1 METILNAETVWEA
14 LAEAAARSPDRIM
27 YIYREEPISFR
38 EVDERTDRIAS
49 GLLALG
55 IEKGDRIGLVG
66 LNQPEWLYTYF
77 AAAKIGAVIVALSPR
92 YRDVEIGYMLNQS
105 GARALVCVAR
115 TAEMN
120 YVDFFRSFRRSVP
133 SVTEYFFV
141 GGKGFWGSRRFEDLL
156 LHASDRAVLD
166 RASAAVKPDDLVMI
180 IYTSG
185 TTGKPKGASLTH
197 RSQLASARAQALH
210 TRLTER
216 DSILA
221 VLPFNHVS
229 GITCTILAA
238 LLSGGTCVLVPVP
251 DLDEIIHKMDLY
263 RPTVFGGVP
272 ALYKLL
278 FLKESFR
285 TLDTSGVRLVV
296 CGGANAEPDLL
307 RQLQKA
313 FPNATVMNLYGLSE
327 TSGGVVMSPW
337 DCDFEKTVR
346 SVGKPLAGVEVRIV
360 DPAAGTTLGPGQI
373 GELCFRGPC
382 AARGYFGMPAETR
395 EAFDPEGWV
404 CSGDM
409 GYLDSKGYLFLMG
422 RRKEMYIQG
431 GFNVYPVEVEN
442 LLCTHPKVCLA
453 AGIGIPDPIFGE
465 VGRYYVVPEP
475 GTSPTEEELKAYCRQ
490 HLADYKVPREIVFR
504 RSLPMTPAGKVMK
517 SKLREEIED
526 AAGSRER

>member
-1 METILNAETVWEA
+1 MGTILNSETVWEA
-14 LAEAAARSPDRIM
+14 LAEAAARSPDWTM
-27 YIYREEPISFR
+27 YVYRDEPISFR
-38 EVDERTDRIAS
+38 EVDETTDRIAS

-55 IEKGDRIGLVG
+55 IGKGDRIGLIS

-105 GARALVCVAR
+105 RARALVCLAR
-115 TAEMN
+115 TVEMD
-120 YVDFFRSFRRSVP
+120 YVDFFSSFRRSVP
-133 SVTEYFFV
+133 SVTEFFFV
-141 GGKGFWGSRRFEDLL
+141 GGEGFEGSRRFEDLVL
-156 LHASDRAVLD
+156 PAADRTALE
-166 RASAAVKPDDLVMI
+166 RARAAVKPDDLVMI

-197 RSQLASARAQALH
+197 RSQLVSARAQALH
-210 TRLTER
+210 TRLTES

-238 LLSGGTCVLVPVP
+238 LLSGGTCVLVPIP
-251 DLDEIIHKMDLY
+251 DLDEIVRNLDRY
-263 RPTVFGGVP
+263 RTTIFGGVP

-285 TLDTSGVRLVV
+285 TLDTTGMRLVV
-296 CGGANAEPDLL
+296 CGGANAEPSLL

-313 FPNATVMNLYGLSE
+313 FPDATVMNLYGLSE

-337 DCDFEKTVR
+337 DSDFEKTVR
-346 SVGKPLAGVEVRIV
+346 SVGRTLPGVEVKVV
-360 DPAAGTTLGPGQI
+360 DPADGRTLDSGQI
-373 GELCFRGPC
+373 GELCFKGPC
-382 AARGYFGMPAETR
+382 VAKGYFGMPAETR

-404 CSGDM
+404 YSGDM
-409 GYLDSKGYLFLMG
+409 GYMDSEGYLFLMG

-431 GFNVYPVEVEN
+431 GFNVYPAEVEN

-453 AGIGIPDPIFGE
+453 AGIGVPDPIFGE

-475 GTSPTEEELKAYCRQ
+475 GTDPTEEELKAYCRK

-504 RSLPMTPAGKVMK
+504 QSLPMTPAGKVMK
-517 SKLREEIED
+517 SKLQEEIEGV
-526 AAGSRER
+526 AGPMAS

>member
-1 METILNAETVWEA
+1 MGTTLTSETVGMA
-14 LAEAAARSPDRIM
+14 LAEAAARSPHRTM
-27 YIYREEPISFR
+27 YVYEDQPISFR

-55 IEKGDRIGLVG
+55 IGKGDRIGLIG

-77 AAAKIGAVIVALSPR
+77 AAAKVGAVIVALSPR

-105 GARALVCVAR
+105 RARALVCAAR
-115 TAEMN
+115 TAEMD
-120 YVDFFRSFRRSVP
+120 YVRFFDSFRREIPTVR
-133 SVTEYFFV
+133 EYLFI
-141 GGKGFWGSRRFEDLL
+141 GGHGFEGSGRFGDLL
-156 LHASDRAVLD
+156 LGAANRVAVQSASEAVN
-166 RASAAVKPDDLVMI
+166 PDDLVMI

-185 TTGKPKGASLTH
+185 TTGKPKGAALTH

-210 TRLTER
+210 TKLTEH

-251 DLDEIIHKMDLY
+251 DLDEIVQKMDLY
-263 RPTVFGGVP
+263 KPTVFGGVP

-285 TLDTSGVRLVV
+285 TLDTTGLRLVV

-307 RQLQKA
+307 RQMQKA
-313 FPNATVMNLYGLSE
+313 FAKATVMNLYGLSE

-337 DCDFEKTVR
+337 ESDFEKTVR
-346 SVGKPLAGVEVRIV
+346 SVGKPLAGVEVKVI
-360 DPAAGTTLGPGQI
+360 DPADGRTLEPGQI
-373 GELCFRGPC
+373 GEFCFRGPC
-382 AARGYFGMPAETR
+382 TARGYFGMPAETR
-395 EAFDPEGWV
+395 ETFDPEGWV
-404 CSGDM
+404 YSGDM
-409 GYLDSKGYLFLMG
+409 GYLDSEGYLFLMG

-453 AGIGIPDPIFGE
+453 AGIGVPDPIFGE
-465 VGRYYVVPEP
+465 VGRYYIVPEP
-475 GTSPTEEELKAYCRQ
+475 GTEPTEEELKSYCRQ
-490 HLADYKVPREIVFR
+490 HLADYKVPRQIVFR

-517 SKLREEIED
+517 SKLREEIEGT
-526 AAGSRER
+526 AGTRGR